1 MTQSSVKVEFIST
14 CPPDDR
20 VFIAKNDAILQEMSP
35 DCENIK
41 VAGNIDRYAKHPS
54 QLEEWCLADY
64 VAQFDV
70 ETRTSNTVQQD
81 IEDSSS
87 QEDESTTLFPIQLG
101 NNKIYKRRK
110 SKIIRFVNYKQKLD
124 PENYYCE
131 CLLLYT
137 PWQHEETDL
146 YHGKQTYAEAF
157 DCMKNMIQHK
167 MAVYEPMAQI
177 LREAV
182 EVFEN
187 EQISREYDDVT
198 PSTQHEET
206 QHELLETTQS
216 ESFEFFD
223 PDRPLSQQHGD
234 IAPQLHLP
242 PTTFQDSVEI
252 IDNIMP
258 DEEYRHHIQSLNKNQ
273 YEFFSHIM
281 NVATKKDK
289 QELCWLNGGA
299 GTGKSHLLKAL
310 YQGLY
315 HICCTEPGQNRETNK
330 VLIMAPTGKAAFN
343 V

>member
-1 MTQSSVKVEFIST
+1 M
-14 CPPDDR
+14 
-20 VFIAKNDAILQEMSP
+20 
-35 DCENIK
+35 
-41 VAGNIDRYAKHPS
+41 
-54 QLEEWCLADY
+54 
-64 VAQFDV
+64 
-70 ETRTSNTVQQD
+70 
-81 IEDSSS
+81 
-87 QEDESTTLFPIQLG
+87 
-101 NNKIYKRRK
+101 
-110 SKIIRFVNYKQKLD
+110 NYKQKLD
-124 PENYYCE
+124 PKNYYRE

-137 PWQHEETDL
+137 LWQHEETDL

-187 EQISREYDDVT
+187 EQISREYDDIA

-252 IDNIMP
+252 IDNIMS
-258 DEEYRHHIQSLNKNQ
+258 DEEYRHHIQSLNKN
-273 YEFFSHIM
+273 
-281 NVATKKDK
+281 
-289 QELCWLNGGA
+289 
-299 GTGKSHLLKAL
+299 
-310 YQGLY
+310 
-315 HICCTEPGQNRETNK
+315 
-330 VLIMAPTGKAAFN
+330 
-343 V
+343 

>member
-1 MTQSSVKVEFIST
+1 M
-14 CPPDDR
+14 
-20 VFIAKNDAILQEMSP
+20 
-35 DCENIK
+35 
-41 VAGNIDRYAKHPS
+41 
-54 QLEEWCLADY
+54 
-64 VAQFDV
+64 
-70 ETRTSNTVQQD
+70 
-81 IEDSSS
+81 
-87 QEDESTTLFPIQLG
+87 
-101 NNKIYKRRK
+101 
-110 SKIIRFVNYKQKLD
+110 NYKQKLD
-124 PENYYCE
+124 PENYYRE
-131 CLLLYT
+131 RLLLYT
-137 PWQHEETDL
+137 PWRHEETDL
-146 YHGKQTYAEAF
+146 YHGKRTYAEAS

-167 MAVYEPMAQI
+167 MAVYEPRVQI

-187 EQISREYDDVT
+187 EQISREYDDVA

-252 IDNIMP
+252 IDNIMS

-273 YEFFSHIM
+273 YEFISHIM
-281 NVATKKDK
+281 NVAAKKDK

-315 HICCTEPGQNRETNK
+315 RICCTEPVKIERK
-330 VLIMAPTGKAAFN
+330 IVLIMAPTGKAAFN

>member
-1 MTQSSVKVEFIST
+1 M
-14 CPPDDR
+14 
-20 VFIAKNDAILQEMSP
+20 
-35 DCENIK
+35 
-41 VAGNIDRYAKHPS
+41 
-54 QLEEWCLADY
+54 
-64 VAQFDV
+64 
-70 ETRTSNTVQQD
+70 
-81 IEDSSS
+81 
-87 QEDESTTLFPIQLG
+87 
-101 NNKIYKRRK
+101 
-110 SKIIRFVNYKQKLD
+110 NYKQKLD
-124 PENYYCE
+124 PENYYRE

-146 YHGKQTYAEAF
+146 YHGKQTHAEAF

-187 EQISREYDDVT
+187 EQISREYDDVA

-223 PDRPLSQQHGD
+223 PDRPLSQQHDD

-252 IDNIMP
+252 IDNIMS

-273 YEFFSHIM
+273 YELFSHIM

-343 V
+343 AQGTTIHAAFHIPANQKLQDYKPLSYDTLNTYRMKYRELEWILVDEISMVSNDLWKYVHLRLQEIKQCKEPFGGVNIIAIGDMYQL